1 MWEPDARTIGRWRAA
16 GLPGSGPFSR
26 PQARPPPEWPRAALP
41 EPHGRAAT
49 RLGRGLLQVREG
61 AGRGAR
67 GGGLRTAQAGSPL
80 PSGAQTTVKGGR
92 VQRPCRRRRVRA
104 AVGSSGRST
113 RPAEAQSAWDV
124 GAKGRR
130 VGQQGRGLL
139 LPQPEGR
146 RAAPRAP
153 PRCPKPRRADRGR
166 TPGESRNAGCRY
178 IPHGAGPAT
187 VQSVGAAQAAK
198 RDFSRQALPGRS
210 AVPTGAGQPGRT
222 EVSHRAPGRQGAG
235 FIQSPA
241 SGTVAA

>member
-1 MWEPDARTIGRWRAA
+1 MWEPDARTIGRWSAA
-16 GLPGSGPFSR
+16 GLPGSGPSSC
-26 PQARPPPEWPRAALP
+26 PQARPPPEWPRSP
-41 EPHGRAAT
+41 SRAA
-49 RLGRGLLQVREG
+49 RPGGHSAGPGPPAGQG
-61 AGRGAR
+61 GRGAG

-92 VQRPCRRRRVRA
+92 VRRPRRGRRGPA

-113 RPAEAQSAWDV
+113 RPAEAQSAWDM
-124 GAKGRR
+124 GTKGRR

-139 LPQPEGR
+139 LPRPEGR

-153 PRCPKPRRADRGR
+153 PRCPKPRRADPGR

-198 RDFSRQALPGRS
+198 RGFSRPALPGRS